1 MRHSAFNL
9 ACVLALLST
18 FLPAQDRLAIV
29 GAVVIDTADRG
40 QSARDIENAVVLVE
54 NGIITAVG
62 PKNHITVPD
71 GFRIVDGTGKYL
83 VPGLIDGFAVLN
95 NQAYANAFLY
105 SGVTS
110 ILAVSGGRRG
120 PLFTRARPSPHLYPL
135 EDVGYEPAPIEDLL
149 ARIDTVADQGARV
162 ALLMYRLTPDKLR
175 RVANHCRERGLA
187 TIGELALTT
196 YEQGMDFGLDAFV
209 HTTRYSLGM
218 APEEHRHGVAKEP
231 FSDDLASPKWQW
243 YKWLSAI
250 RPDNPRLARYAK
262 SLAHSETYLLPTAGL
277 LALHH
282 PWSKNPWKEPAA
294 VLLDP
299 KDINQPADPETGKQ
313 DHDAAHVEAYAR
325 LAAATE
331 IVEKAYRAAGARYLA
346 GSGCDVWGS
355 MPGISLVWELDALVR
370 YGLSPREALAAATSN
385 FADAFGWK
393 ELGEVRPG
401 RRADILVLDEDPRVD
416 IRAIRSISTIV
427 LAGHLLDREKL
438 LTLPKDGKIVERE
451 AFTPSAEAGSVAG
464 LNEVRIERITY
475 LSDGL
480 RVKGWLLTP
489 NASGP
494 HPAIVYCRGGN
505 REFGALDEKRVLGR
519 LLPMARW
526 GYVVVASQYRGV
538 AGGEGLEEFGGA
550 EVNDVLSLLP
560 LLDALPEADSDR
572 IALYGSS
579 RGGMMS
585 LLTVSRTD
593 RFRALALEGPVT
605 DLIRWKKDRPGIEE
619 VYEELIPGYDKEG
632 DAVLL
637 PRSPARWPER
647 LCPTTPI
654 LLMQGGADWRVPPG
668 SAFELA
674 EGLQALHRTLR
685 FVLFEGA
692 DHGLSEKRDEARALT
707 RTWFDRFVR
716 DRAPLPDTQPHGR

>member
-1 MRHSAFNL
+1 MRISLFAL
-9 ACVLALLST
+9 VCALALPSSL
-18 FLPAQDRLAIV
+18 LPAQDRLAIV

-40 QSARDIENAVVLVE
+40 RSTRDIEDAVIVVE
-54 NGIITAVG
+54 NGVITAVG
-62 PKNHITVPD
+62 PQERIAVPE
-71 GFRIVDGTGKYL
+71 GFRIVEGTGKFV
-83 VPGLIDGFAVLN
+83 VPGLVDGFAVLN
-95 NQAYANAFLY
+95 NQAYANAFLH

-120 PLFTRARPSPHLYPL
+120 PLFTRAKPSPHLYPL
-135 EDVGYEPAPIEDLL
+135 EDVGYESAPIEKLL
-149 ARIDTVADQGARV
+149 TRVDDIADEGARV

-175 RVANHCRERGLA
+175 LVAQRCRERGLA

-196 YEQGMDFGLDAFV
+196 YEQGMDMGLDAFV

-218 APEEHRHGVAKEP
+218 APEELRLAVAKEP
-231 FSDDLASPKWQW
+231 FSDDLASPKWRW

-262 SLAHSETYLLPTAGL
+262 ALGHSETYILPTAGL

-282 PWSKNPWKEPAA
+282 PWSKNPWTEPAA

-313 DHDAAHVEAYAR
+313 AHDVAHREAYAR

-331 IVEKAYRAAGARYLA
+331 IVEKAYHSAGARYLA

-370 YGLSPREALAAATSN
+370 YGLTPREALAAATSS

-401 RRADILVLDEDPRVD
+401 RRADLLLLDQDPRAD
-416 IRAIRSISTIV
+416 IRAIRSIATIV
-427 LAGHLLDREKL
+427 LGGRLIDRAKL
-438 LTLPKDGKIVERE
+438 LTLPEDGKIVERE
-451 AFTPSAEAGSVAG
+451 AFAPSAEEKSTPG
-464 LNEVRIERITY
+464 LDEVGIERITY

-489 NASGP
+489 KAPGP

-550 EVNDVLSLLP
+550 EVNDVLALLP
-560 LLDALPEADSDR
+560 LLDSLPEADSDR
-572 IALYGSS
+572 IGLYGSS

-585 LLTVSRTD
+585 LLTISRTD
-593 RFRALALEGPVT
+593 RFRALVLKGPVT

-637 PRSPARWPER
+637 PRSPARWPEK
-647 LCPTTPI
+647 LSPKTPI

-692 DHGLSEKRDEARALT
+692 DHGLTEKRKEARALAHE
-707 RTWFDRFVR
+707 WFDRFVR
-716 DRAPLPDTQPHGR
+716 DRSPLPDTRPHGR